1 MRTVDKMHVATMPHA
16 TESMTVKAVGGLVEY
31 WSWREGEA
39 VEVEVV
45 FMFMGGL
52 AVRVVDLDRHA
63 SCATQIWTTRV
74 DHVQEM
80 CYIISGNDGSARR

>member
-1 MRTVDKMHVATMPHA
+1 MRTVNRMHVATMPHA
-16 TESMTVKAVGGLVEY
+16 TESMTVKALGGLVEY

-52 AVRVVDLDRHA
+52 AVDLD
-63 SCATQIWTTRV
+63 TRL
-74 DHVQEM
+74 M
-80 CYIISGNDGSARR
+80 RPKFGRRGSITCQPCVT